1 MCGSND
7 LLFLSLRQL
16 ALGFEAVRTR
26 AKVSAAAKEQLTT
39 LAGQVGAPAMPLIVR
54 RLRQGGDEE
63 SLWAFELLLEL
74 GRDDELQPRVV
85 DALRETAVD
94 EGASETARLMAIAM
108 LSEIEIDPSELS
120 DDARESFNESSV
132 LELAR
137 HLESPCEVARAA
149 DHVAHELEP
158 IELLELVDSL
168 CRLAGSRA
176 GVLVDELMVRDDV
189 HEQVR
194 GELARMVA
202 PVRDRRRNR
211 DSQQKR
217 RPAVARVCLGEK
229 PDAASRVLVA
239 SLPIA
244 GSRPPRRRAICCALS
259 DEGRVIDAMY
269 REDFTPRGVERE
281 IVRPL
286 ERDGFAF
293 QALQPDRASELLAE
307 AASATH
313 REGHQLPRAFFLGRD
328 ILGLF
333 DEHVTAR
340 RRDVARD
347 HTGQLLARGL
357 DLLADESPSA
367 ARPALE
373 RYRSI
378 APDDA
383 EGAAALGSC
392 LLAAGETDAA
402 MAELVRATRLAPD
415 EPRHHWTLA
424 AAHHRAGRRPAC
436 YLALV
441 DYLRALADGT
451 EPAARVDQARDYT
464 GEYERRAR
472 LDYPGVDPSALA
484 RADEL
489 VREADAL
496 VGKRRVANAQA
507 TLRRAVHEAPQHHGA
522 WTRLG
527 ELVARTT
534 GRIAEARSC
543 IERALELAPN
553 DPRARAAL
561 ASLAPAT
568 KNAAP
573 CRPARPAAKRKRPAR
588 TSRGAGL
595 SRRR

>member
-1 MCGSND
+1 MYESTD
-7 LLFLSLRQL
+7 SLFLSLRQL

-26 AKVSAAAKEQLTT
+26 AKVSAAAKEHLLA
-39 LAGQVGAPAMPLIVR
+39 LAGRLGAPAMPLIVR

-63 SLWAFELLLEL
+63 SLWAFEMLLEL
-74 GRDDELQPRVV
+74 GRDEELQPRVL
-85 DALRETAVD
+85 DALRETATD
-94 EGASETARLMAIAM
+94 DGASETARMMAIA
-108 LSEIEIDPSELS
+108 ILS
-120 DDARESFNESSV
+120 DIEEEPGDLSDETREAFNDNSL

-137 HLESPCEVARAA
+137 HLDNPCEIARAA
-149 DHVAHELEP
+149 DHVVHELEP

-168 CRLAGSRA
+168 CRLVGSRA

-211 DSQQKR
+211 GGQHKR
-217 RPAVARVCLGEK
+217 RPAVARACLGEK
-229 PDAASRVLVA
+229 PGSASRVLVA

-259 DEGRVIDAMY
+259 TEGRVVDAMY

-293 QALQPDRASELLAE
+293 SELAPDRAGRLLAE

-313 REGHQLPRAFFLGRD
+313 RDGRALPRAFFLGRD

-347 HTGQLLARGL
+347 HAGQLLARGL
-357 DLLADESPSA
+357 DLLADEGPAA

-373 RYRSI
+373 RYRSL

-383 EGAAALGSC
+383 EGAAALGGC

-402 MAELVRATRLAPD
+402 MVELVRATRLAPD
-415 EPRHHWTLA
+415 EPRHHWNLA
-424 AAHHRAGRRPAC
+424 AAHHRADRRAAC
-436 YLALV
+436 YLTLR
-441 DYLRALADGT
+441 DYLRALVDGT
-451 EPAARVDQARDYT
+451 EPAERVALARDYT
-464 GEYERRAR
+464 AEYERRAR
-472 LDYPGVDPSALA
+472 LDYPGADPAAFA

-496 VGKRRVANAQA
+496 IGKRRVADAQE
-507 TLRRAVHEAPQHHGA
+507 TLRRAVSEAPQHHGA

-543 IERALELAPN
+543 IERALALAPN
-553 DPRARAAL
+553 DPRALAAL
-561 ASLAPAT
+561 ASLAPAA
-568 KNAAP
+568 KSSAP

-588 TSRGAGL
+588 KSRGAGL